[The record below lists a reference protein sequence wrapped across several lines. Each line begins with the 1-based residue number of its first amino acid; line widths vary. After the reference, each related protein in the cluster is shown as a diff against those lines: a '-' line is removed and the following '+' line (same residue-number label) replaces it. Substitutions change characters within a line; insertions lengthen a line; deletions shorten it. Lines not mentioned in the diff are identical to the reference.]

1 MMLSPIRVRRAQP
14 SVSEPTYAIA
24 TGWIDGVAVQ
34 IFKAVED
41 LEGHLLGRSLMQALG
56 S

>member
-1 MMLSPIRVRRAQP
+1 MSPIAVRVRRAQP
-14 SVSEPTYAIA
+14 CVGEPTYEIA
-24 TGWIDGVAVQ
+24 TGWIDGVAML

-41 LEGHLLGRSLMQALG
+41 IEGHLLGRSLMQALG

>member
-1 MMLSPIRVRRAQP
+1 MSPIAVRVRRAQP
-14 SVSEPTYAIA
+14 GNAPTYVIA
-24 TGWIDGVAVQ
+24 TGWIDGVAML

-41 LEGHLLGRSLMQALG
+41 IEGHLLGRSLMQALG